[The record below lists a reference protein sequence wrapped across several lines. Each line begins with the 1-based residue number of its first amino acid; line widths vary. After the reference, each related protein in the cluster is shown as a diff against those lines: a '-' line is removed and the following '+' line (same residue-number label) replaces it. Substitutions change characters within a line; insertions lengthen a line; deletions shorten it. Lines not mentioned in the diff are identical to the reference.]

1 MLADMPSPQH
11 FSKPVPELSL
21 FQVQLPIISHKYF
34 QDTQSNKEPL
44 EMSQNIEKEARWLK
58 LSLHTFLPPGRLW
71 IKGTIFICETISHTN
86 KLISSI
92 MVKWGEIEYFF
103 ILKVNSRPPGKR
115 WRNEIL
121 TSKGH
126 LSSSKDIVTHN
137 AAKWKV
143 EDPCSA
149 YISKCFSTRN
159 SHWFRLL
166 KSANE

>member
-1 MLADMPSPQH
+1 MSADMPSPQH

-21 FQVQLPIISHKYF
+21 FQVQLPITSHKYF

-44 EMSQNIEKEARWLK
+44 EMSQNIEKEASRLK
-58 LSLHTFLPPGRLW
+58 LPLHTFLPPRRLW
-71 IKGTIFICETISHTN
+71 TKRTIFICKTISHTN

-103 ILKVNSRPPGKR
+103 ILKVNSRPPRKR
-115 WRNEIL
+115 WRNGIL

-126 LSSSKDIVTHN
+126 FSSSKDMVTHN
-137 AAKWKV
+137 AGKWKV
-143 EDPCSA
+143 GDPCSA
-149 YISKCFSTRN
+149 YISKCFSTHN
-159 SHWFRLL
+159 SHRFRLL